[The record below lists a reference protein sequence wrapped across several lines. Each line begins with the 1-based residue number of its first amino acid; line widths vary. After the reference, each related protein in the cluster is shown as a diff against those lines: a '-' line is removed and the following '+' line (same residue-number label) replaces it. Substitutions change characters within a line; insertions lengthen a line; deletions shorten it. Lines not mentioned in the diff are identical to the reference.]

1 VALNDAEIARYAR
14 QLLLPGLGEAGQ
26 ERLRAARVRVTGGG
40 PALGP
45 AAIYLAE
52 AGVGT
57 LWIDDPDAV
66 APGDG
71 AGWIFAPGEV
81 GQARGPA
88 MAAAARAA
96 NGGVQADVFRPG
108 SRPTAVLA
116 SGTSLDV
123 TRTLAEEARL
133 LALPLVAADVD
144 GQGGAVT
151 VVPVGAPCYACA
163 SRPGLGAAATAE
175 GAAVVGA
182 LAALEMVLLLAG
194 AAQEPTTRRVEIFR
208 GTPLTRPTA
217 RQPGCACHG
226 APAVAPAR

>member
-1 VALNDAEIARYAR
+1 
-14 QLLLPGLGEAGQ
+14 
-26 ERLRAARVRVTGGG
+26 VRITGGG
-40 PALGP
+40 AALGP
-45 AAIYLAE
+45 AVVYLAE

-57 LWIDDPDAV
+57 LWIDDPEAV

-71 AGWIFAPGEV
+71 AGWVFAPGDV
-81 GQARGPA
+81 GQPRGA
-88 MAAAARAA
+88 GLAAAARAA
-96 NGGVQADVFRPG
+96 NGSVQAGVFRPG

-116 SGTSLDV
+116 AGTSQDV

-163 SRPGLGAAATAE
+163 SRPGLGAPPTAE

-182 LAALEMVLLLAG
+182 LAALEVVLLVAG
-194 AAQEPTTRRVEIFR
+194 AAQEPTARRVEIFR

-226 APAVAPAR
+226 APASAR